1 MRPSTTTL
9 FVALLLLCAQFS
21 FSAVTKKRFS
31 VEGSTKSTETVESI
45 VPSEIVESKA
55 PSDTVA
61 QVNQS
66 VVSIYD
72 SHVFCLTE
80 NFADQQ
86 KKLREN
92 IAAKI
97 TAMKNG
103 ESGIIWTFLLICF
116 LYGMLHALGPGHGKS
131 IVVGYFLA
139 RKGKWKHGVALGAGI
154 TFTHTLSA
162 VILLFVLYGI
172 LKAAVFPSFE
182 LGRQGIEKVS
192 YGLVC
197 FTGLLLM
204 GIAIHDLVKLLR
216 NRRACNNAGGENKIG
231 ENKAGEVAVSK
242 NTSWKELIGVAAVTG
257 IVPCPA
263 VALIVLFCLLNSM
276 VALALASA
284 GAVCVG
290 MTVTNMLFGIAAIA
304 LKTGI
309 DKGAAKTGWL
319 AAYIHI
325 VASFAGGLV
334 VLLAGLFMLS

>member
-1 MRPSTTTL
+1 MRSSVATL

-21 FSAVTKKRFS
+21 FSAVTKKKFS
-31 VEGSTKSTETVESI
+31 MDGSTASAETVESI
-45 VPSEIVESKA
+45 VPSEMVKSKA
-55 PSDTVA
+55 PSVSVVQD
-61 QVNQS
+61 NQS
-66 VVSIYD
+66 VVSIHD
-72 SHVFCLTE
+72 SHIFCLTE

-92 IAAKI
+92 IATKI

-139 RKGKWKHGVALGAGI
+139 RKGKWKHGIALGAGI

-197 FTGLLLM
+197 FTGLLLI

-216 NRRACNNAGGENKIG
+216 NRRIG
-231 ENKAGEVAVSK
+231 EKETGEKETSEVAVSK
-242 NTSWKELIGVAAVTG
+242 NTSWKELIGVAAATG

-325 VASFAGGLV
+325 VASFAGGTV
-334 VLLAGLFMLS
+334 VFLAGLFMLS

>member
-1 MRPSTTTL
+1 M
-9 FVALLLLCAQFS
+9 
-21 FSAVTKKRFS
+21 
-31 VEGSTKSTETVESI
+31 
-45 VPSEIVESKA
+45 
-55 PSDTVA
+55 
-61 QVNQS
+61 
-66 VVSIYD
+66 
-72 SHVFCLTE
+72 E

-116 LYGMLHALGPGHGKS
+116 MYGMLHALGPGHGKS

-139 RKGKWKHGVALGAGI
+139 RKGKWKHGIALGAGI

-197 FTGLLLM
+197 FTGLLLI
-204 GIAIHDLVKLLR
+204 GIAVHDLVKLLR
-216 NRRACNNAGGENKIG
+216 NRRIG
-231 ENKAGEVAVSK
+231 ENETGEVAVSK

-290 MTVTNMLFGIAAIA
+290 MTVTNMLFGIGAIA

-334 VLLAGLFMLS
+334 VFLAGLFMLC

>member
-1 MRPSTTTL
+1 MKSSIATL
-9 FVALLLLCAQFS
+9 IVALLLLCAQFS
-21 FSAVTKKRFS
+21 FSAVTKKKFS
-31 VEGSTKSTETVESI
+31 VEGPTASTKTVESTTL
-45 VPSEIVESKA
+45 P
-55 PSDTVA
+55 DTIA
-61 QVNQS
+61 QDNQS
-66 VVSIYD
+66 VVRIHD

-197 FTGLLLM
+197 FTGLLLI

-216 NRRACNNAGGENKIG
+216 NRRTGENKTDEI
-231 ENKAGEVAVSK
+231 AVSK

-257 IVPCPA
+257 VVPCPA

-290 MTVTNMLFGIAAIA
+290 MTITNMLFGIAAIA
-304 LKTGI
+304 LKKGI

-334 VLLAGLFMLS
+334 VFLAGLFMLS

>member
-1 MRPSTTTL
+1 MKSSVATL
-9 FVALLLLCAQFS
+9 LVALLLLCAQFS
-21 FSAVTKKRFS
+21 FSAVTKKKFS
-31 VEGSTKSTETVESI
+31 MDGSTASAETVESI
-45 VPSEIVESKA
+45 APSEMVKAKA
-55 PSDTVA
+55 PSDSVV
-61 QVNQS
+61 QDNQS
-66 VVSIYD
+66 VVSIHD
-72 SHVFCLTE
+72 SHIFCLTE

-116 LYGMLHALGPGHGKS
+116 MYGMLHALGPGHGKS

-162 VILLFVLYGI
+162 VMLLFVLYGI

-197 FTGLLLM
+197 FTGLLLI
-204 GIAIHDLVKLLR
+204 GIAVHDLVKLLR
-216 NRRACNNAGGENKIG
+216 IRRTGEN
-231 ENKAGEVAVSK
+231 ETGEVAVSK

-290 MTVTNMLFGIAAIA
+290 MTLTNMLFGIGAIA
-304 LKTGI
+304 LKKGV

-325 VASFAGGLV
+325 VASFVGGLV
-334 VLLAGLFMLS
+334 VFLAGLFMLC

>member
-1 MRPSTTTL
+1 MKLPIATL

-21 FSAVTKKRFS
+21 FSAVTKKKFS
-31 VEGSTKSTETVESI
+31 VEGSTKSTKTVESTTL
-45 VPSEIVESKA
+45 P
-55 PSDTVA
+55 DTIA
-61 QVNQS
+61 QDNQS
-66 VVSIYD
+66 VVRIHD

-92 IAAKI
+92 IAAEI
-97 TAMKNG
+97 IAMKNG
-103 ESGIIWTFLLICF
+103 ESGIVWTFLLICF
-116 LYGMLHALGPGHGKS
+116 MYGMLHALGPGHGKS

-139 RKGKWKHGVALGAGI
+139 RKGEWKHGIALGAGI

-197 FTGLLLM
+197 FTGLLLI
-204 GIAIHDLVKLLR
+204 GIAVHDLVKLLR
-216 NRRACNNAGGENKIG
+216 NRRIG
-231 ENKAGEVAVSK
+231 ENETGEVAVSK

-334 VLLAGLFMLS
+334 VFLAGLFMLS

>member
-1 MRPSTTTL
+1 MRSSVATL

-21 FSAVTKKRFS
+21 FSAVTKKKFS
-31 VEGSTKSTETVESI
+31 MDGSTASAETVESI
-45 VPSEIVESKA
+45 ASSERVKSKA
-55 PSDTVA
+55 PSDSVV
-61 QVNQS
+61 QDNQS
-66 VVSIYD
+66 VVSIHD
-72 SHVFCLTE
+72 SHIFCLTE

-139 RKGKWKHGVALGAGI
+139 RKGKWKHGIALGAGI

-197 FTGLLLM
+197 FTGLLLI
-204 GIAIHDLVKLLR
+204 GIAVHDLVKLLR
-216 NRRACNNAGGENKIG
+216 SRHIG

-290 MTVTNMLFGIAAIA
+290 MTVTNMLFGIAAVA
-304 LKTGI
+304 LKKGI

-334 VLLAGLFMLS
+334 VFLAGLFMLC

>member
-1 MRPSTTTL
+1 MKSPIATL
-9 FVALLLLCAQFS
+9 LVVLLLLCAQFS
-21 FSAVTKKRFS
+21 FSAVTKKKFS
-31 VEGSTKSTETVESI
+31 VEGSTKSTETVETTMSAGNI
-45 VPSEIVESKA
+45 DAME
-55 PSDTVA
+55 PSD
-61 QVNQS
+61 S
-66 VVSIYD
+66 VVQNNQPVVKVRD
-72 SHVFCLTE
+72 SRDFCLTE

-139 RKGKWKHGVALGAGI
+139 RKGKWKHGIALGAGI

-197 FTGLLLM
+197 FTGLLLI

-216 NRRACNNAGGENKIG
+216 NRHIG
-231 ENKAGEVAVSK
+231 ENETGEVAVSK

-263 VALIVLFCLLNSM
+263 VALIVLFSLLNSM

-325 VASFAGGLV
+325 AASFAGGLV
-334 VLLAGLFMLS
+334 VFLAGLFMLS

>member
-1 MRPSTTTL
+1 MKSPIATL

-21 FSAVTKKRFS
+21 FSAVTKKKFS
-31 VEGSTKSTETVESI
+31 VEGSTASTKTVESTTL
-45 VPSEIVESKA
+45 P
-55 PSDTVA
+55 DTIA
-61 QVNQS
+61 QDNQS
-66 VVSIYD
+66 VVRIHD

-92 IAAKI
+92 IATKI

-139 RKGKWKHGVALGAGI
+139 RKGKWKHGIALGAGI

-172 LKAAVFPSFE
+172 LKAAVFPTFE

-197 FTGLLLM
+197 FTGLLLI

-216 NRRACNNAGGENKIG
+216 NRRTDENKT
-231 ENKAGEVAVSK
+231 GEVAVSK

-290 MTVTNMLFGIAAIA
+290 MTVTNMLFGIAAVA
-304 LKTGI
+304 LKKGV

-334 VLLAGLFMLS
+334 VFLAGLFMLC

>member
-1 MRPSTTTL
+1 MRSSVAAL
-9 FVALLLLCAQFS
+9 LVALLLLCAQFS
-21 FSAVTKKRFS
+21 FSAVTKKKFS
-31 VEGSTKSTETVESI
+31 MDGSTASAETAESI
-45 VPSEIVESKA
+45 APSEIVESKT
-55 PSDTVA
+55 PSDSVA
-61 QVNQS
+61 QDNQS
-66 VVSIYD
+66 VVSIHD

-86 KKLREN
+86 KMLREN

-103 ESGIIWTFLLICF
+103 ESGVVWTFLLICF

-139 RKGKWKHGVALGAGI
+139 RNGKWKHGVALGAGI

-172 LKAAVFPSFE
+172 LKAAVFPTFE

-197 FTGLLLM
+197 FTGLLLI
-204 GIAIHDLVKLLR
+204 GIAIHDLVKLLK
-216 NRRACNNAGGENKIG
+216 NRKTVSPSNVVE
-231 ENKAGEVAVSK
+231 SK

-276 VALALASA
+276 VGLALAA
-284 GAVCVG
+284 AAVICIG
-290 MTVTNMLFGIAAIA
+290 MMLTNVMFGIAAIA
-304 LKTGI
+304 LKMGI

-334 VLLAGLFMLS
+334 VFLAGLFMLS

>member
-1 MRPSTTTL
+1 MKSPIATL
-9 FVALLLLCAQFS
+9 LVVLLLLLCAQFS
-21 FSAVTKKRFS
+21 FSAVTKKKFS
-31 VEGSTKSTETVESI
+31 VEGSTKSTKTVESTTL
-45 VPSEIVESKA
+45 P
-55 PSDTVA
+55 DTIA
-61 QVNQS
+61 QDNQS
-66 VVSIYD
+66 VVRIHD

-92 IAAKI
+92 IATKI

-103 ESGIIWTFLLICF
+103 ESGIIWTFLLVCF

-139 RKGKWKHGVALGAGI
+139 RKGEWKHGIALGAGI

-182 LGRQGIEKVS
+182 LGRQGMEKVS

-197 FTGLLLM
+197 FTGLLLI

-216 NRRACNNAGGENKIG
+216 IRRDCKKAGDESRAGEKEIG
-231 ENKAGEVAVSK
+231 EKETGEVTVSK

-290 MTVTNMLFGIAAIA
+290 MTVTNMMFGIAAIA

-334 VLLAGLFMLS
+334 VFLAGLFMLS